1 MTCIEHT
8 QKGDS
13 GGYARST
20 CGGRTVV
27 LHRLVYI
34 RYYNLDLADIHGMV
48 IRHTCDNPRCIN
60 PDHLLLGTQ
69 QDNMD
74 DRCARQRT
82 TKGEGIPQSKLTV
95 TQVRYIRKHYKPRSK
110 DYNQRVLGEQFGVDS
125 TTIGQ
130 IVRGQLWV
138 GV

>member
-13 GGYARST
+13 GGYARSK
-20 CGGRTVV
+20 CGGRTVG

-34 RYYNLDLADIHGMV
+34 RYYNLNLSDIQGMV

-60 PDHLLLGTQ
+60 PEHLIIGTQ
-69 QDNMD
+69 QDNVD
-74 DRCARQRT
+74 DMVSRGRQA
-82 TKGEGIPQSKLTV
+82 KGCNRKHAKLTKE
-95 TQVRYIRKHYKPRSK
+95 QVIYIRKHYKPRSK

-125 TTIGQ
+125 STIGQ
-130 IVRGQLWV
+130 IVRGQIWV
-138 GV
+138 GA